1 MRLIVIVIAV
11 ALLAI
16 AGLLDDISFSV
27 GRSATALEL
36 IASDRAARNSDLMG
50 TAK

>member
-1 MRLIVIVIAV
+1 MRMAIAIV
-11 ALLAI
+11 ALVTI
-16 AGLLDDISFSV
+16 AWLLDNISSSV

-50 TAK
+50 SAK